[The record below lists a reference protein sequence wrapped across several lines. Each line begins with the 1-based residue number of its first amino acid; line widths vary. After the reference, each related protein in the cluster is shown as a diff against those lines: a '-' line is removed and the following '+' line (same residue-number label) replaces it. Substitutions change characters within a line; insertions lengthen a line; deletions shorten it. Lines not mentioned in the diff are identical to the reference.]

1 MFFGF
6 FYELCRVNLYT
17 ANLKNRNMATI
28 QNGQAA
34 AARPKRI
41 MALDVMRGLTIVC
54 MIIVNN
60 AGGPESYAQLRH
72 SEWNGLTVCDL
83 VFPFFLFIMGVTTYL
98 SMAGRGFKADGPTV
112 RKILRRTLVIL
123 LICWALHWFDGLLD
137 GRGWFDFSRL
147 RLTGVLTRIA
157 LCYCAV
163 SFLALILPMRGMIIA
178 AVALTAGYGALLLTG
193 NGFDNDL
200 SNINNI
206 IDRFL
211 LAPEHM
217 YTKRP
222 VDPEGLLGTLPAI
235 AHTIVGFCCG
245 AIIKSRAELSEKLL
259 RLMVCGALLMA
270 AGWMASSIFPLN
282 KRVWS
287 PSYLM
292 VTCGMA
298 ATLLAT
304 LSYFIDMRG
313 ERRPFT
319 LFEAFGVNPLF
330 LYVLAEAIGPIA
342 SSTGLRA
349 SAYGVISAAIA
360 DPCAA
365 SAVYSIA
372 LALITGAVAIPL
384 YRRRIYIKI

>member
-1 MFFGF
+1 M
-6 FYELCRVNLYT
+6 
-17 ANLKNRNMATI
+17 LKEKSMTTV

-98 SMAGRGFKADGPTV
+98 SMSSRGFRADGPTV
-112 RKILRRTLVIL
+112 RKILRRTLLIL

-137 GRGWFDFSRL
+137 GRGWLDFSRL

-163 SFLALILPMRGMIIA
+163 SFLALFLSMRGMIIA
-178 AVALTAGYGALLLTG
+178 AVILTAGYGALLLAG
-193 NGFDNDL
+193 HGFDNDL

-206 IDRFL
+206 VDRFL
-211 LAPEHM
+211 LSPDHL

-222 VDPEGLLGTLPAI
+222 VDPEGLLGTFPAI

-245 AIIKSRAELSEKLL
+245 ALIKSRDELSVKLL
-259 RLMVCGALLMA
+259 KLMVCGALLMA
-270 AGWMASSIFPLN
+270 TGWVFSAVFPIN

-287 PSYLM
+287 PSYIM

-313 ERRPFT
+313 ERRPFVF
-319 LFEAFGVNPLF
+319 FEAFGVNPLF
-330 LYVLAEAIGPIA
+330 LYVLGEALGPIA
-342 SSTGLRA
+342 SSTGIRA
-349 SAYGVISAAIA
+349 QIYGVISAAVTN
-360 DPCAA
+360 PCAA
-365 SAVYSIA
+365 SAVYSVG
-372 LALITGAVAIPL
+372 LALIIGMVAIPL